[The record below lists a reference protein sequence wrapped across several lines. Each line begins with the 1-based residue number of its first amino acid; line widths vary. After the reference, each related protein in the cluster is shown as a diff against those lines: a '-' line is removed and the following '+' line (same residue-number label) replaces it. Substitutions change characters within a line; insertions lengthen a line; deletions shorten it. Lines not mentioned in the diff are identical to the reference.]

1 MEDGCME
8 PATIVYM
15 IFLAFVTGFIYS
27 LLAIGINFVLNVVKI
42 INWAMGEFYLIGGYI
57 QYYLITLLLGPS
69 LWWLAIMLSM
79 GSVAIMGAVYQ
90 KVLLKPMYSESGE
103 KKEEFATI
111 ITIITSVLI
120 INFLAW
126 ALGPTYHAP
135 PPYLGIIDI
144 FGMTID
150 GNKIIALFST
160 IVIIAVFLL
169 ATRYTWTGKGL
180 RACAQNRVAAE
191 SVGMDLRKYDMIAFA
206 IGVAFAAAAGALLA
220 SVYPLTAQSG
230 KISTMK
236 GFQIIVIGGVGSI
249 TGGWVGGILLA
260 LVEAI
265 ASILFISSYRDIYGF
280 IFMLL
285 ILLIKPTGLFG
296 EKQREA

>member
-1 MEDGCME
+1 MERGAMDLS
-8 PATIVYM
+8 IFFHM

-57 QYYLITLLLGPS
+57 QYYLITLLVGPS
-69 LWWLAIMLSM
+69 LWWLAVMLSM
-79 GSVAIMGAVYQ
+79 ASVAIIGALYQ
-90 KVLLKPMYSESGE
+90 RFLLKPMYSESGE
-103 KKEEFATI
+103 KREEYATI

-126 ALGPTYHAP
+126 FLGPTYHAP
-135 PPYLGIIDI
+135 PAYWGIINF
-144 FGMTID
+144 FGMTVD
-150 GNKIIALFST
+150 GNKVIALFST
-160 IVIIAVFLL
+160 IIIIAIFLL
-169 ATRYTWTGKGL
+169 ATKYTWTGKGL

-191 SVGMDLRKYDMIAFA
+191 SVGMDLRKYDQIAFA
-206 IGVAFAAAAGALLA
+206 IGVSFAAAAGALLA
-220 SVYPLTAQSG
+220 SVYPLMAQSG

-249 TGGWVGGILLA
+249 TGGLVGGILLA
-260 LVEAI
+260 MIEAL
-265 ASILFISSYRDIYGF
+265 ASVLFISSYRDIYGF

-285 ILLIKPTGLFG
+285 ILLVKPTGLFG
-296 EKQREA
+296 EQHREV

>member
-1 MEDGCME
+1 MDLQ
-8 PATIVYM
+8 ILFHM

-27 LLAIGINFVLNVVKI
+27 LLAIGINFILNVVKI
-42 INWAMGEFYLIGGYI
+42 VNWAMGEFYLIGGYI
-57 QYYLITLLLGPS
+57 QYYLITLFLGPS
-69 LWWLAIMLSM
+69 LWWVAIMLSM
-79 GSVAIMGAVYQ
+79 ASVAAMGAIYQ
-90 KVLLKPMYSESGE
+90 RFLLKPMYSETGE

-111 ITIITSVLI
+111 ITIMTSVLI

-126 ALGPTYHAP
+126 SLGPTYHAP
-135 PPYLGIIDI
+135 PAYWGVVSF

-160 IVIIAVFLL
+160 IAIIAIFLI
-169 ATRYTWTGKGL
+169 ATKHTWTGKGL

-191 SVGMDLRKYDMIAFA
+191 SIGMDLRKYDMIAFA
-206 IGVAFAAAAGALLA
+206 IGVAFAAGAGALLA
-220 SVYPLTAQSG
+220 AVFPLTAQSG
-230 KISTMK
+230 RISTMK

-249 TGGWVGGILLA
+249 IGGLVGGILLS

-265 ASILFISSYRDIYGF
+265 ASVLFISSYRDIYGF
-280 IFMLL
+280 IFMIL
-285 ILLIKPTGLFG
+285 ILLFKPTGLFG

>member
-1 MEDGCME
+1 MEAGCMDV
-8 PATIVYM
+8 ATIFHM

-42 INWAMGEFYLIGGYI
+42 INWAMGEFYLIGGYV
-57 QYYLITLLLGPS
+57 QYYLIVLFLGPS
-69 LWWLAIMLSM
+69 LWWVAIIISM
-79 GSVAIMGAVYQ
+79 GSVALLGALYQ
-90 KVLLKPMYSESGE
+90 KFLLKPMYSESGE

-120 INFLAW
+120 INLLAW
-126 ALGPTYHAP
+126 LLGPTYHAP
-135 PPYLGIIDI
+135 PSYWGVVTF
-144 FGMTID
+144 FGMSID

-160 IVIIAVFLL
+160 ILIIAVFLI
-169 ATRYTWTGKGL
+169 ATKYTWTGKGL

-191 SVGMDLRKYDMIAFA
+191 SIGMDLRKYDMIAFA

-220 SVYPLTAQSG
+220 AVFPLTAQSG

-249 TGGWVGGILLA
+249 MGGLVGGVLLA
-260 LVEAI
+260 MIEAI
-265 ASILFISSYRDIYGF
+265 ASVLFVSSYRDIYGF
-280 IFMLL
+280 IFMIL
-285 ILLIKPTGLFG
+285 ILLVKPTGLFG
-296 EKQREA
+296 EEQREA

>member
-1 MEDGCME
+1 
-8 PATIVYM
+8 M

-27 LLAIGINFVLNVVKI
+27 LLAIGINFVLNVVKV

-57 QYYLITLLLGPS
+57 QYYLITLFLGAS
-69 LWWLAIMLSM
+69 LWWLAILITMA
-79 GSVAIMGAVYQ
+79 SVGLLGALYQ
-90 KVLLKPMYSESGE
+90 KFLLKPMYSESGE

-126 ALGPTYHAP
+126 ALGPTYHATP
-135 PPYLGIIDI
+135 SYLGIVDF

-150 GNKIIALFST
+150 GNKIIALFCT
-160 IVIIAVFLL
+160 ILIIVGFLIY
-169 ATRYTWTGKGL
+169 TKYTWTGKGL

-191 SVGMDLRKYDMIAFA
+191 SVGMDLRKYDQIAFA
-206 IGVAFAAAAGALLA
+206 IGVSFAAAAGALLA
-220 SVYPLTAQSG
+220 GVFPLTAQSG

-249 TGGWVGGILLA
+249 MGGLIGGILLA
-260 LVEAI
+260 MIEAI
-265 ASILFISSYRDIYGF
+265 ASVVINSSYRDIYGF

-285 ILLIKPTGLFG
+285 ILLVKPTGLFG

>member
-1 MEDGCME
+1 ME
-8 PATIVYM
+8 PATLFHM

-42 INWAMGEFYLIGGYI
+42 INWAMGEFYLIGGYV

-69 LWWLAIMLSM
+69 FWWLAIMLSM
-79 GSVAIMGAVYQ
+79 ASVALIGAVYQ
-90 KVLLKPMYSESGE
+90 KFLLKPMYSESGE

-126 ALGPTYHAP
+126 FLGPTYHAP
-135 PPYLGIIDI
+135 PSYWGIVNF

-160 IVIIAVFLL
+160 IIIIAVFLV

-180 RACAQNRVAAE
+180 RACAQNRMAAE

-220 SVYPLTAQSG
+220 AVFPLTAQSG

-249 TGGWVGGILLA
+249 MGGLVGGVLLA
-260 LVEAI
+260 LIEAI
-265 ASILFISSYRDIYGF
+265 ASVLFISSYRDIYGF
-280 IFMLL
+280 IFMLV
-285 ILLIKPTGLFG
+285 ILLVKPTGLFG

>member
-1 MEDGCME
+1 MEWENMDI
-8 PATIVYM
+8 TTLLHM

-57 QYYLITLLLGPS
+57 QYYLITLLVGPS

-79 GSVAIMGAVYQ
+79 GSVAILGALYQ
-90 KVLLKPMYSESGE
+90 RFLLKPMYSESGE

-126 ALGPTYHAP
+126 SLGPTYHAP
-135 PPYLGIIDI
+135 PSYWGIVSF
-144 FGMTID
+144 FGLTVD
-150 GNKIIALFST
+150 GNKVIALFST
-160 IVIIAVFLL
+160 IVIIAIFLL

-191 SVGMDLRKYDMIAFA
+191 SVGMDLRKYDQIAFA
-206 IGVAFAAAAGALLA
+206 IGVSFAAAAGALLA
-220 SVYPLTAQSG
+220 SVFPLTAQSG

-249 TGGWVGGILLA
+249 TGGLVGGILLSFI
-260 LVEAI
+260 EAI
-265 ASILFISSYRDIYGF
+265 ATILFISSYRDIYGF

-285 ILLIKPTGLFG
+285 ILLVKPTGLFG
-296 EKQREA
+296 EQVREA

>member
-1 MEDGCME
+1 MD
-8 PATIVYM
+8 PATIFHM

-42 INWAMGEFYLIGGYI
+42 INWAMGEFYLIGGYV

-69 LWWLAIMLSM
+69 LWWVAILLSM
-79 GSVAIMGAVYQ
+79 SSVALLGALYQ
-90 KVLLKPMYSESGE
+90 KFLLKPMYSESGE

-135 PPYLGIIDI
+135 PAYWGIVSF

-160 IVIIAVFLL
+160 IAIIVVFLI
-169 ATRYTWTGKGL
+169 ATKYTWTGKGL

-220 SVYPLTAQSG
+220 SVFPLTAQSG

-249 TGGWVGGILLA
+249 MGGLVGGILLA
-260 LVEAI
+260 MIEAI
-265 ASILFISSYRDIYGF
+265 ASVLFISSYRDIYGF
-280 IFMLL
+280 VFMIL
-285 ILLIKPTGLFG
+285 ILLVKPTGLFG